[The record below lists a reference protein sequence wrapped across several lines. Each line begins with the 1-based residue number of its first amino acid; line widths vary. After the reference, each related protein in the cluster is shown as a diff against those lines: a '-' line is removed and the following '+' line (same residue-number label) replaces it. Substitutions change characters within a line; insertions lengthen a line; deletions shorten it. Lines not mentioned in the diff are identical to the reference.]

1 MCKSGQFYPN
11 LTWVIPLWPARMN
24 VKRVASIWKGMM
36 NPTNI
41 DVGDISNVFFD
52 TISGVANMRYF
63 NAQQLVVD
71 RREEEQEI
79 DCALRDDCNLTWSPH
94 NKSYIRRFEALVALK
109 KTCLL
114 EWQRTLEQWSG
125 RFLGIIGWDP
135 SVCKSNR
142 LQVDILRFSFIT
154 LG

>member
-1 MCKSGQFYPN
+1 
-11 LTWVIPLWPARMN
+11 MN

-79 DCALRDDCNLTWSPH
+79 DCALRDDCNLT
-94 NKSYIRRFEALVALK
+94 
-109 KTCLL
+109 
-114 EWQRTLEQWSG
+114 
-125 RFLGIIGWDP
+125 
-135 SVCKSNR
+135 
-142 LQVDILRFSFIT
+142 
-154 LG
+154 